1 MAFNAISL
9 ARHQH
14 YDGLALSGVHALGST
29 SMHHINTPRLAA
41 TVCSREASMYFTPE
55 SVCGLARRRTMN
67 SGPLYTSVI
76 DDIPEDP
83 FSGYLSDI
91 SEDTTFSNHADA
103 PQLVRTRHESQRQFL
118 NKSITEPT
126 NDMQGWSQSTVAYTP
141 PALKVTRGASLKALG
156 RRLSLSIMPNAV
168 PGRIRANTQPLAQ
181 APRTSYIAERS
192 ESQWS
197 LQPKKRT
204 SWFDSIKRRIQGVR
218 SRRADAEAMVPITA
232 YWGAE
237 CREPIDDDPEAGPT
251 GLYPRLRSQPSLSPT
266 SDASPVRARDDASFV
281 PEIDIVQPQPQTL
294 TPTPQR
300 HPRKARFLLPHRH
313 NIVSST
319 QYGVLD

>member
-103 PQLVRTRHESQRQFL
+103 PQLARTRHESQRQFL

-126 NDMQGWSQSTVAYTP
+126 NDVQGWSQSTVAYTP

-313 NIVSST
+313 SIVSSA